1 MDYQRIRYILTPE
14 ELEDKRVVV
23 VGLGSG
29 GAPIVQHLA
38 MNGVKNWALFDP
50 DCLEEHNLVK
60 HPGLRGQIGMLKTEV
75 MCEWLKDRNHD
86 SDVALYPIDVIN
98 SPEFEEEVQSADLVI
113 SATDSRSAREYINE
127 VCVRHSVPCVV
138 GDLFRTGVGGQVFS
152 YIPGVTGCHNC
163 LDIVSEKLGWNSID
177 SHIEMTDDEKE
188 RWYGL
193 DEREYK
199 ASGLSMDI
207 AIISAIFARTAL
219 RILLENP
226 NPKFYPDERAN
237 YIIFYNR
244 RLGDNLS
251 LSSQKFLI
259 APQVDCTCSIREST
273 EQEDESLDFVEWE
286 DRGEAH
292 ESGI

>member
-1 MDYQRIRYILTPE
+1 MDFQRIRYILSPE

-29 GAPIVQHLA
+29 GAPIIQHLA
-38 MNGVKNWALFDP
+38 MNGVRNWALFDP
-50 DCLEEHNLVK
+50 DSLEEHNLVK
-60 HPGLRGQIGMLKTEV
+60 HPGLRGQMGMQKTRI
-75 MCEWLKDRNHD
+75 MRDWLNDRNPD
-86 SDVALYPIDVIN
+86 SKIALYPIDVIN
-98 SPEFEEEVQSADLVI
+98 SPEFEAEVQEADLVI
-113 SATDSRSAREYINE
+113 SATDSRSAREYIND
-127 VCVRHSVPCVV
+127 VCVRYAVPCVV

-152 YIPGVTGCHNC
+152 YIPGATGCHHC

-207 AIISAIFARTAL
+207 AIISAIFARAAL
-219 RILLENP
+219 RILLEKP

-259 APQVDCTCSIREST
+259 TPQVDCTCSAAQPAQSGS
-273 EQEDESLDFVEWE
+273 DGLDFVEWE
-286 DRGEAH
+286 DGEEAH
-292 ESGI
+292 ESGL